1 MRKTESAEQMFK
13 MACNGMKSISSSD
26 GSNDKVAYMA
36 HCHAHQ
42 MIGLRD
48 LAASIRD
55 VYDKLEVIDRK
66 LSRR

>member
-1 MRKTESAEQMFK
+1 MRKSECAEQMFK
-13 MACNGMKSISSSD
+13 MACNGMKAISSND
-26 GSNDKVAYMA
+26 GTNDKVAYMA
-36 HCHAHQ
+36 HCHAYQ

-48 LAASIRD
+48 LAASMRD